1 MGSYYLYR
9 GYMRDL
15 GQLGEST
22 FSMWCAQVGLVAN
35 PSMIDK
41 TGWDFYLQFPISNNL
56 SPQQLHKSAF
66 ECKVQVKATDKKD
79 RKLAITISNLRQMA
93 TSPMPTFYCF
103 LEFDGQSQVQK
114 AFLLHLN
121 HEIIY
126 SILKRVHEIEQSD
139 KDNNLNKRTMTL
151 HYDEKMEIEKL
162 NGHSLKAD
170 LLKYIGDDY
179 SKYIREKSKFLE
191 NCGFEEGY
199 GKIQF
204 SVNGEAGI
212 RNIIDV
218 SLGLEEELDVENLT
232 SIEERFGIPS
242 KKSEFKLSNAKLRI
256 GMSTPKKG
264 KVRFKEDHLS
274 SGLMFDIEF
283 YTPPFNFHDFRKYAK
298 FRIVGDFFDIACEP
312 YVGKAHY
319 TFSLGDD
326 QKLKLGK
333 LKDAVSLICL
343 LSRDKQ
349 IAIFELDLEGFEL
362 LSFTLTSKYIKR
374 ELTIFNEL
382 LEKASQ
388 ICEYA
393 NVSEEIKVSLK
404 DLYYFRKEIEQFYT
418 LITKSDLLDIKLEI
432 DVEHKFEI
440 SKVAHISVL
449 ICHLGTHII
458 GMIFTV
464 IGDFNEILKK
474 NRFSVKNAKIVVE
487 RVFSFSPKNL
497 EIIKEAIS
505 KEIHNRI
512 QKYDGEYDV
521 FYNWELH

>member
-1 MGSYYLYR
+1 
-9 GYMRDL
+9 
-15 GQLGEST
+15 
-22 FSMWCAQVGLVAN
+22 
-35 PSMIDK
+35 
-41 TGWDFYLQFPISNNL
+41 
-56 SPQQLHKSAF
+56 
-66 ECKVQVKATDKKD
+66 
-79 RKLAITISNLRQMA
+79 
-93 TSPMPTFYCF
+93 
-103 LEFDGQSQVQK
+103 
-114 AFLLHLN
+114 
-121 HEIIY
+121 
-126 SILKRVHEIEQSD
+126 
-139 KDNNLNKRTMTL
+139 
-151 HYDEKMEIEKL
+151 
-162 NGHSLKAD
+162 
-170 LLKYIGDDY
+170 
-179 SKYIREKSKFLE
+179 
-191 NCGFEEGY
+191 
-199 GKIQF
+199 
-204 SVNGEAGI
+204 
-212 RNIIDV
+212 
-218 SLGLEEELDVENLT
+218 
-232 SIEERFGIPS
+232 
-242 KKSEFKLSNAKLRI
+242 
-256 GMSTPKKG
+256 MSTPKKG

-388 ICEYA
+388 ICKYA

-418 LITKSDLLDIKLEI
+418 LITKFDLLDIKLEI

-440 SKVAHISVL
+440 SKVAHISVV

-512 QKYDGEYDV
+512 QKYEGEYDV